1 MIVFSLYPDYKY
13 SCSFRDNKMAI
24 RRNYRERKTA
34 GVEKCVYFSNRRKVK
49 LFSLHLKELLCTVGS
64 LPG

>member
-1 MIVFSLYPDYKY
+1 
-13 SCSFRDNKMAI
+13 MAI

-49 LFSLHLKELLCTVGS
+49 LFSLHLKELFCTVGS